1 MMEPTESESKEELDR
16 FIEAM
21 ETIYGEILEVA
32 EGKVA
37 VEDSVLRNAPHTVDV
52 VSADEW
58 DRPYSRTRL
67 PSRFLRFAPT
77 STLRLWVVLTVRAE
91 IVTSFA
97 NALRWR
103 HSILKLTPSSFDDSM
118 NFCVSR
124 VFRLF
129 VRRRGSGAP
138 GRLTVHT

>member
-1 MMEPTESESKEELDR
+1 
-16 FIEAM
+16 M

-58 DRPYSRTRL
+58 DRPYSRTQAAFPV
-67 PSRFLRFAPT
+67 PSLR
-77 STLRLWVVLTVRAE
+77 
-91 IVTSFA
+91 A
-97 NALRWR
+97 N
-103 HSILKLTPSSFDDSM
+103 KYFTPVGRIDGAGGDRSFDDSM

>member
-52 VSADEW
+52 VTADEW
-58 DRPYSRTRL
+58 DRPYSRTQAAFPV
-67 PSRFLRFAPT
+67 PSLRANKYFTPVGRIDGASGDRHFVCECPPMEAFD
-77 STLRLWVVLTVRAE
+77 LEAHAE
-91 IVTSFA
+91 
-97 NALRWR
+97 
-103 HSILKLTPSSFDDSM
+103 
-118 NFCVSR
+118 
-124 VFRLF
+124 
-129 VRRRGSGAP
+129 
-138 GRLTVHT
+138 